1 MRRIILAAL
10 LGALAGL
17 WEVAV
22 RPFLPVPFMFRPL
35 LMIVVMLLLVSRRSR
50 AVAAA
55 IAGAAIMDLY
65 ALPVFDFSLLR
76 WLLLIFCL
84 DLLIRHVLTHRSW
97 YATVSLVLVGRL
109 LEYSTAWLI
118 GQASFWIGISDTPWS
133 RDVHW
138 WIPVI
143 WDVGFVSLV
152 FFILVFL
159 TQRFVTHILR
169 PEERS
174 LGRF

>member
-1 MRRIILAAL
+1 MRRIILAGL

-17 WEVAV
+17 WEIAV
-22 RPFLPVPFMFRPL
+22 RPFLPIPFMFRPL
-35 LMIVVMLLLVSRRSR
+35 LMIVVMLLVVSRRSR
-50 AVAAA
+50 AVASAA
-55 IAGAAIMDLY
+55 AGAIVMDLY
-65 ALPVFDFSLLR
+65 ALPVFDFALLR

-84 DLLIRHVLTHRSW
+84 DLLIRRVLTHRSW
-97 YATVSLVLVGRL
+97 YAAVSLVLVGRF

-118 GQASFWIGISDTPWS
+118 GRVSFWTGFTHVAWS

-138 WIPVI
+138 WIPAI

-159 TQRFVTHILR
+159 TQRFVTSVLR

-174 LGRF
+174 FGRF